1 MVNIAFNKSKSTI
14 KKIAKRLLTEKQVNS
29 LDEIYYSVVFSKN
42 LIKLATFYG
51 TDKWNQ
57 HWYAQHYQKH
67 FESLRKKRLNLL
79 EIGIGGYDNPNK
91 GGESL
96 RMWRA
101 YFSKSNI
108 YGIDIYN
115 KKAHDEKR
123 IKTFQ
128 GSQVDL
134 DFIKQV
140 VKEIGQLNI
149 IIDDGSHI
157 NEHVIETFKIL
168 FPLLSDN
175 GIYVIEDTQTS
186 YWKKFGGSRHHSDSN
201 PTIMGFFKELCDGL
215 NYAEFSSQD
224 YSPSYFEKHIIS
236 IQFYHNLIFVYK
248 GKNNEGSNFKYETLA
263 KFI

>member
-1 MVNIAFNKSKSTI
+1 MVNIAFNRSTV
-14 KKIAKRLLTEKQVNS
+14 KKMAKKLFTEEQVNS
-29 LDEIYYSVVFSKN
+29 LDQIYYSVAYSNN
-42 LIKLATFYG
+42 LIKLATFYK

-101 YFSKSNI
+101 YFPKSTI
-108 YGIDIYN
+108 YGIDIHD

-134 DFIKQV
+134 DFLQEV
-140 VKEIGQLNI
+140 VQEIGQLDI

-157 NEHVIETFKIL
+157 NEHVIKTFKTL
-168 FPLLSDN
+168 FPLLDDN

-186 YWKKFGGSRHHSDSN
+186 YWKKFGGSRHDLDSN
-201 PTIMGFFKELCDGL
+201 ETIMEFFKNLCDGL
-215 NYAEFSSQD
+215 NYAEFSPPD
-224 YSPSYFEKHIIS
+224 YNPNYFEKHIIS
-236 IQFYHNLIFVYK
+236 IQFYHNLIFIYK
-248 GKNNEGSNFKYETLA
+248 GKNNEGSNFKYATLA